1 MMMTTP
7 AREHSV
13 SPAMQDYLK
22 AVYYLRDVSGVTT
35 VQALASE
42 LGVSSPSVT
51 NMVKRLASLGLIWHT
66 PYQGIALSD
75 EGERAAAEVTRHH
88 RLLEQFLVETL
99 GYGWDEVHTEAER
112 LEHHISEEMEA
123 RIAARLGH
131 PERDPH
137 GDPIPAEDGTIPE
150 LNDRCLTD
158 LVAGDRGVVV
168 RVPDRDAAR
177 LRYLAELGLV
187 PGAHVTLLDVQ
198 PFGGPLRILIH
209 DSTRG
214 SPYEHHLG
222 RELANTLFV
231 EHETGSPSG
240 RIDRSAVLVVDE
252 ITTEKT
258 IQHEQQA

>member
-1 MMMTTP
+1 MMMSAA
-7 AREHSV
+7 ARETTV

-22 AVYYLRDVSGVTT
+22 AVYYLRDTSGGTT

-51 NMVKRLASLGLIWHT
+51 NMVKRLTGMGLIEHT
-66 PYQGIALSD
+66 PYQEITLS
-75 EGERAAAEVTRHH
+75 ESGERAAAEVTRHH

-99 GYGWDEVHTEAER
+99 GYGWDEVHAEAER

-137 GDPIPAEDGTIPE
+137 GDPIPDEDGAVPE
-150 LNDRCLTD
+150 INDQRLAD
-158 LVAGDRGVVV
+158 LAAGEQAIVV

-187 PGAHVTLLDVQ
+187 PGATVTLLDVQ
-198 PFGGPLRILIH
+198 PFGGPLRLLV
-209 DSTRG
+209 DG
-214 SPYEHHLG
+214 PSPGHPREHHLG
-222 RELANTLFV
+222 RELATAIFV
-231 EHETGSPSG
+231 THE
-240 RIDRSAVLVVDE
+240 A
-252 ITTEKT
+252 
-258 IQHEQQA
+258 